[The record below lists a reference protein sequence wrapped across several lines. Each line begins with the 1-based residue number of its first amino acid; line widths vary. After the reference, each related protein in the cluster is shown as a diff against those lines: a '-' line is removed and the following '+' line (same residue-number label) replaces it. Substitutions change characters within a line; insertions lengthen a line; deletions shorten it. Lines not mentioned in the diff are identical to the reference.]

1 MLAFFPAFPA
11 FNRIT
16 RNGIHYIDGTPVAE
30 SVFGKDPFT
39 PVTDSSVKEIIGSQT
54 SLPLFLNE
62 LNDKP
67 GIHIYD
73 GESDEDLKR
82 LGLALGK
89 ERLHLSAGC
98 AAFAPILAEII
109 GFERR
114 RVPPAVLKK
123 GLIVYALCRAEDSP
137 RKR

>member
-1 MLAFFPAFPA
+1 M
-11 FNRIT
+11 
-16 RNGIHYIDGTPVAE
+16 
-30 SVFGKDPFT
+30 
-39 PVTDSSVKEIIGSQT
+39 TDSSVKEIIGSQT

-73 GESDEDLKR
+73 GESDEDLTR
-82 LGLALGK
+82 LGSAIGK
-89 ERLHLSAGC
+89 ARLHLSAG
-98 AAFAPILAEII
+98 FAPILAEII
-109 GFERR
+109 GFKRR